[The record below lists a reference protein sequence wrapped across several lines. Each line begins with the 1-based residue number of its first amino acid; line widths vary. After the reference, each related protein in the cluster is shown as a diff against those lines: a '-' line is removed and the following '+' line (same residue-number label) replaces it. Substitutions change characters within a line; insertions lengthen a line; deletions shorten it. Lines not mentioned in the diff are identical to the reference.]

1 MDIMQRMREREIQAG
16 SILQQHKE
24 DDESASA
31 LHGGMQKQPSE
42 QSLSQKLSLQ
52 TEQESGLTGEEV
64 EKGIASLGKE
74 MMEAS
79 VQLSG
84 SSSVEAQEEMNLRLQ
99 TEEKS
104 GEEIK
109 HDEGEFLKR
118 IQRERKEEVDKLRN
132 RERFEEN
139 KKTLDDNYKKSQKYK
154 DQKEVLDIKEK
165 TKSLLDLVREM
176 KEKYKEEF
184 SKRLTDL
191 SQKLT
196 DSGAIST
203 INKSIRGISKRVHD
217 IVSGF
222 RDAYKMQGKNLFL
235 KKEGIISSLAAI
247 VKELY
252 DAKSQ
257 EFTVSS
263 DTLEDAAY
271 LNSLMDYHTISEQE
285 QSLEELEKEK
295 YTKLLEGARGT
306 IMFSEE
312 YMKKLQTSYDSKK
325 KSIFGDFA
333 HVFRHIFSGDA
344 FEIPIMEGTKIEVTR
359 SDDKKEMQYKKIPKK
374 DKAGNIVYDNFG
386 DIVMVREEHE
396 KGKEDHASGYHFEM
410 TESSHGELVGQTEMV
425 GGEGVYRSFIKV
437 YSQDLCRY
445 MDKKA
450 ASTFFPRTMTPEEV
464 LNAIYEAYDDIRRN
478 KLAPVNGETFI
489 GIAKVQGKNFPI
501 QMFIE
506 KIYTPDTVKITVMQS
521 ELQEMRR
528 KYQEERDTLERERA
542 EFEAEKTQ
550 LEEELEQKKLEEGK
564 SPSQEI
570 LSMLKREIDD
580 LNKKIKEV
588 KQNIKIRNKKITEL
602 QKKYGG
608 ASKTLDGEI
617 EAEKKKTWTY
627 GKIASA
633 FPKGPD
639 TPMIRP

>member
-31 LHGGMQKQPSE
+31 LHGGMQKQSSE

-64 EKGIASLGKE
+64 EKGITSLGKE

-104 GEEIK
+104 REEIK
-109 HDEGEFLKR
+109 HDEEEFLKR

-154 DQKEVLDIKEK
+154 DQKEVLDIKKE
-165 TKSLLDLVREM
+165 TKSLLDKVRKM
-176 KEKYKEEF
+176 KEEL
-184 SKRLTDL
+184 SKGLTDL

-196 DSGAIST
+196 DPGEIST
-203 INKSIRGISKRVHD
+203 INKRIRGISKRVHD
-217 IVSGF
+217 IVSEF

-252 DAKSQ
+252 NAKSQ

-271 LNSLMDYHTISEQE
+271 LNSLMGYHTISEQE
-285 QSLEELEKEK
+285 QSLEELEKKK
-295 YTKLLEGARGT
+295 YTELLEGARGT
-306 IMFSEE
+306 IKFSKE
-312 YMKKLQTSYDSKK
+312 YMEKLQTSYAPKR
-325 KSIFGDFA
+325 KSIFKDFA

-344 FEIPIMEGTKIEVTR
+344 FEKPIMEGTKIEVTR
-359 SDDKKEMQYKKIPKK
+359 PDGKKEMQYKKIPKK
-374 DKAGNIVYDNFG
+374 DKDGNIVYDNFG

-550 LEEELEQKKLEEGK
+550 LEEELELKKLEEGK

-627 GKIASA
+627 GKITSA

-639 TPMIRP
+639 TPMTRP